1 MKRLSTLQFLFLA
14 LGVVLPAL
22 APLSAEVPSG
32 YRRALLVGNSK
43 YAGQAL
49 SVGKSLDRVEKAL
62 RALGFEVTRRENL
75 GDKAQKAAVDEF
87 ALGVP
92 TNGIAVFYF
101 LGLGAHVE
109 RQGRLYNLLRPVG
122 EKIGSDNDYRSR
134 GLNVAEVIKTL
145 AEKSG
150 SRLNLLFLDA
160 CWESSILPEKGQV
173 KGGLIEFEPGPD
185 TLVLFGAPGGAT
197 LPPPGGDQSSALSAA
212 LEKNLVGIQASL
224 EKTCLAISAAAGKS
238 WFSPPAAGGIG
249 SKPSA
254 PVGGGPGEGGKAGA
268 GFVNSLGMTFRW
280 CPPGTFTMGSSRS
293 DTAATRDRKA
303 VKVTLTRGFWMGEH
317 EVTQREYRAV
327 LRKNPPP
334 GFTIHKNAPFWGFG
348 EAKKVTDFCKK
359 LSELDRKAG
368 RLEKGW
374 EYFCPTEAEWEY
386 ACRAGSGAAY
396 CFGDSVAEL
405 GGYANFADKA
415 LHQADPDYHWA
426 RRDVDDGIGAA
437 LAPVGSYRPN
447 TWGLRDM
454 HGNVAELVADH
465 LLPELPGGKDP
476 LARVEKD
483 GQNQVRGG
491 SWCSLPGYCES
502 SFRNSLG
509 GDKRNYVGFR
519 ILLKRKN

>member
-1 MKRLSTLQFLFLA
+1 MKTALFILWILLLLA
-14 LGVVLPAL
+14 LP
-22 APLSAEVPSG
+22 PLSADVPSG
-32 YRRALLVGNSK
+32 YRRALLLGNSK
-43 YAGQAL
+43 YGGLAL
-49 SVGKSLDRVEKAL
+49 PTGKSLDRVQKAL
-62 RALGFEVTRRENL
+62 RDLGFEVTRRENL
-75 GDKAQKAAVDEF
+75 GDKAQKAAVEEF

-109 RQGRLYNLLRPVG
+109 RQGKLYNLLRPVG

-134 GLNVAEVIKTL
+134 GLNVADVIKAL

-160 CWESSILPEKGQV
+160 CWESSILPSKGQV

-197 LPPPGGDQSSALSAA
+197 LPPLGGDQPSALATS
-212 LEKNLVGIQASL
+212 LGKNLAGLQGSL
-224 EKTCLAISAAAGKS
+224 GKTCEVISAASGKS
-238 WFSPPAAGGIG
+238 WFSSPGAGGIG

-254 PVGGGPGEGGKAGA
+254 PVGGAPGEGGKAGE
-268 GFVNSLGMTFRW
+268 GYVNSVGMTFRW
-280 CPPGTFTMGSSRS
+280 CPAGSFTMGSSRT

-303 VKVTLTRGFWMGEH
+303 VEVTLSRGFWMGEH

-334 GFTIHKNAPFWGFG
+334 GFTTHKNAPFWGFG
-348 EAKKVTDFCKK
+348 EAKKITDFCKK
-359 LSELDRKAG
+359 LGEFDRKAG

-374 EYFCPTEAEWEY
+374 EYACPTEAEWEY
-386 ACRAGSGAAY
+386 ACRAGSRAAY
-396 CFGDSVAEL
+396 CFGDSVADL
-405 GGYANFADKA
+405 GGYGNFADKA
-415 LHQADPDYHWA
+415 LHEADPDYHWA
-426 RRDVDDGIGAA
+426 VRDVDDGIGAA
-437 LAPVGSYRPN
+437 LAPVGSYLPN
-447 TWGLRDM
+447 AWGLRDM

-483 GQNQVRGG
+483 GRAQVRGG

-502 SFRNSLG
+502 SFRNALG